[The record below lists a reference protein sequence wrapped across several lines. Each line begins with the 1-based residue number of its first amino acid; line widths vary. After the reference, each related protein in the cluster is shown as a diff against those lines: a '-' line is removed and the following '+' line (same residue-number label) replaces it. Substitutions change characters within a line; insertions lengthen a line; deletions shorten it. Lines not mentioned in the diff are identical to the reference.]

1 MKLPF
6 RRRRRSA
13 PAQALHLLLTVLGV
27 RARLRLARGA
37 ARTALRGGR
46 AGLKGVRV
54 ARAVPWRALGFAGAA
69 AVLALVARRLTAGGG
84 AAPAVT
90 PAAPA
95 PAPGPA
101 ATAELPTEPA
111 LDLDGPNESAP
122 GHHPTDAERQAA
134 S

>member
-1 MKLPF
+1 MSLSF
-6 RRRRRSA
+6 RRRRRSP

-37 ARTALRGGR
+37 ARTVVRGGR
-46 AGLKGVRV
+46 AGFTGVRV
-54 ARAVPWRALGFAGAA
+54 ARAVPWRALGLAGAVA
-69 AVLALVARRLTAGGG
+69 ALALVARRLTAGG
-84 AAPAVT
+84 AA

-95 PAPGPA
+95 TAP
-101 ATAELPTEPA
+101 ATAQRPTEPA

-134 S
+134 P